1 MEKSPSGFKQS
12 LGLIDATMLVAGSMI
27 GSGIFI
33 VSADMRRVLG
43 SGQYLLLAWV
53 LSSIFTTIAALSYGE
68 LAGMLPKAGGQY
80 VYLREAY
87 GNLIAF
93 LYGWTVFTVAQTG
106 LIAAVAVGFA
116 KFVGVFFPI
125 LSPDNIIFNFG
136 FAKISAAS
144 LVAII
149 SLIVLT
155 LINNGGVKNGKWV
168 QTIFTFTKIAAV
180 ICTVLIVFF
189 FGFNKEILLQNLSLE
204 GVVKDNSGNFFKL
217 TGWALVVAFA
227 TASVGSLFSS
237 DAWNNV
243 TFIAGEIKNPKRNI
257 PLSLFL
263 GTTLVGVLYF
273 LTNLAYLSVLPLQ
286 GNELGSDVIS
296 RGIQYATND
305 RVGTAVASVVIGDIA
320 VYVMAGLIVIST
332 FGCNNGLIL
341 AGARVSYTMARDG
354 LFFKKAGE
362 LNSNAVPGFALWAQ
376 FVWASVLCLSGTYGA
391 LLDYTI
397 FAALLFYVLTILGV
411 FILRKKM
418 PDAERP
424 YRAWGYPVLPFLY
437 IIFASFIAVILLFYK
452 SENTIPGLIIVLL
465 GVPIYY
471 WQKSKMQHEKN

>member
-1 MEKSPSGFKQS
+1 M
-12 LGLIDATMLVAGSMI
+12 
-27 GSGIFI
+27 
-33 VSADMRRVLG
+33 
-43 SGQYLLLAWV
+43 
-53 LSSIFTTIAALSYGE
+53 
-68 LAGMLPKAGGQY
+68 
-80 VYLREAY
+80 
-87 GNLIAF
+87 
-93 LYGWTVFTVAQTG
+93 
-106 LIAAVAVGFA
+106 
-116 KFVGVFFPI
+116 
-125 LSPDNIIFNFG
+125 
-136 FAKISAAS
+136 
-144 LVAII
+144 
-149 SLIVLT
+149 
-155 LINNGGVKNGKWV
+155 
-168 QTIFTFTKIAAV
+168 
-180 ICTVLIVFF
+180 
-189 FGFNKEILLQNLSLE
+189 
-204 GVVKDNSGNFFKL
+204 
-217 TGWALVVAFA
+217 
-227 TASVGSLFSS
+227 
-237 DAWNNV
+237 
-243 TFIAGEIKNPKRNI
+243 
-257 PLSLFL
+257 
-263 GTTLVGVLYF
+263 
-273 LTNLAYLSVLPLQ
+273 Q